1 MVCHISSIW
10 NELNKQ
16 LKGNSNLEYVK
27 ISKSGIVMYF
37 ETIENICFSIKV
49 FNGEFL
55 FKVKECEYHSIKVL
69 EGIELVRNFIEEH
82 KTILRIFEF
91 NGDEEYE

>member
-1 MVCHISSIW
+1 MTCHISSIW

-37 ETIENICFSIKV
+37 ETIENICFQLK
-49 FNGEFL
+49 FL
-55 FKVKECEYHSIKVL
+55 MV
-69 EGIELVRNFIEEH
+69 NFH
-82 KTILRIFEF
+82 LK
-91 NGDEEYE
+91 